1 MRALEKDRRRRY
13 GSPDELAA
21 DVVRHLR
28 DEPVLAGPPSTTY
41 RIQKFIKRHRVAV
54 AGAGLVAIATVV
66 AIGGTTVGLLRARS
80 AERVAEA
87 EAAKATAINDS
98 LQEVLGSPD
107 PYQRLGREV
116 TVLEALE
123 EAVGKIEGS
132 FPDQPEI
139 RAAVEDTIGLTYLK
153 LGRYE
158 EAEPLLRQGFE
169 LRTDTLSA
177 DHQDT
182 GASLSHLGRLLRLT
196 NDLDE
201 AEELDRNA
209 LRMQR
214 ELAGAEHPK
223 VADILYELAWV
234 HTDRGEFD
242 IAESL
247 FREALEM
254 RRKLLGNEHL
264 DVAEAI
270 AGLATAA
277 SNKGDNETAEGLYP
291 EVLRMRLDL
300 LGADN
305 LLVEAYPKIK
315 EERGASSAAA
325 RDSLARIIALYRAW
339 DKESKAKEYE
349 ALAEL
354 QPAR

>member
-1 MRALEKDRRRRY
+1 M
-13 GSPDELAA
+13 
-21 DVVRHLR
+21 
-28 DEPVLAGPPSTTY
+28 
-41 RIQKFIKRHRVAV
+41 
-54 AGAGLVAIATVV
+54 
-66 AIGGTTVGLLRARS
+66 
-80 AERVAEA
+80 
-87 EAAKATAINDS
+87 
-98 LQEVLGSPD
+98 
-107 PYQRLGREV
+107 
-116 TVLEALE
+116 LEALD

-153 LGRYE
+153 LDRYE
-158 EAEPLLRQGFE
+158 EAEPLLRQGLE

-177 DHQDT
+177 DHQDI
-182 GASLSHLGRLLRLT
+182 ASSLSHLGRLLRLT

-209 LRMQR
+209 LRRQR
-214 ELAGAEHPK
+214 ELAGMEHPK

-270 AGLATAA
+270 AGLATLTAT
-277 SNKGDNETAEGLYP
+277 GDFDEAEP
-291 EVLRMRLDL
+291 
-300 LGADN
+300 